1 MEFNRRRSSLT
12 TIRAKTRAAI
22 FSLLMLGFLGG
33 ASAAELSFGDPEMKL
48 VSEKEMNGRRVL
60 RYEHDSVPEWGYAR
74 PQKDYFHILPLK
86 GNPENRPL
94 HVVLHSAGHSGDTA
108 LADAMKHPTWFHYVG
123 LADQVVLYLDCRKNR
138 NDWWWGA
145 HSIKGAPGKYADK
158 YSPTEKRVL
167 TSIEWAIRKY
177 GIDRNRVYLSGIS
190 MGGSGSLGIGL
201 CRGDIFAAVNVAV
214 PAGAEHLEARV
225 FNKKV
230 PDPPIL
236 VNFSAQ
242 NDGWCRGQE
251 RLVAYFKRNRFPLI
265 FCWGPHGHRAEVDAY
280 HSAAV
285 EFPWRSIR
293 RDRAY
298 PVFANASTDQKF
310 PGFRGTAG
318 DRNGQI
324 GAFFRWRN
332 IKDTPDEFV
341 IELRLIKGSEL
352 KKQAEVPNRSTADV
366 SFRRLQQFETEA
378 KKPVR
383 WRLVRAGKTVRSGK
397 VEADET
403 GLAIIEK
410 LEITNVPANLVLE
423 RE

>member
-1 MEFNRRRSSLT
+1 
-12 TIRAKTRAAI
+12 
-22 FSLLMLGFLGG
+22 
-33 ASAAELSFGDPEMKL
+33 
-48 VSEKEMNGRRVL
+48 
-60 RYEHDSVPEWGYAR
+60 
-74 PQKDYFHILPLK
+74 
-86 GNPENRPL
+86 
-94 HVVLHSAGHSGDTA
+94 
-108 LADAMKHPTWFHYVG
+108 
-123 LADQVVLYLDCRKNR
+123 VLYLDCRKNR

-177 GIDRNRVYLSGIS
+177 RIDRNRVYLSGIS

-214 PAGAEHLEARV
+214 PAGVEHLEARL

-236 VNFSAQ
+236 VDFSAQ
-242 NDGWCRGQE
+242 NDRWCRGQE
-251 RLVAYFKRNRFPLI
+251 RLVAYFKRNRLPLI
-265 FCWGPHGHRAEVDAY
+265 FCWGPNGHRAEVDAY
-280 HSAAV
+280 NSAAV

-310 PGFRGTAG
+310 PGFRGAAG
-318 DRNGQI
+318 DQNGQI
-324 GAFFRWRN
+324 NGFFRWRN

-352 KKQAEVPNRSTADV
+352 KKQAEVPGRSTADV
-366 SFRRLQQFETEA
+366 SLRRLQQFETEA
-378 KKPVR
+378 KKPYR
-383 WRLVRAGKTVRSGK
+383 WRLVRAGKAVRSGK

-403 GLAIIEK
+403 GLVTIEK
-410 LEITNVPANLVLE
+410 LEITSVPANLVLE